1 MNTQPANKVFD
12 YRALRLL
19 VGVIAFSLPFVV
31 SAIANSS
38 LGSIS
43 GSYYTNA
50 RDVFVG
56 LLFIVGAFLWAY
68 NGHKTQHKISQKTLS
83 KIAALAAI
91 GLAIFPT
98 TDGNAPATLISTL
111 HYVSAAV
118 LFLILSRFCFVFFQV
133 DIKGQGGKKRRRS
146 KVYYLCG
153 WIMLICMLVIA
164 AKQIPFINEKVGD
177 FALVFWAESV
187 ALCAFGAAWIVAGK
201 YLSIFTEPEE
211 KLALLEPT
219 NKVI

>member
-1 MNTQPANKVFD
+1 MNTQPTNKVFD

-19 VGVIAFSLPFVV
+19 VGIIAFSLPFVV
-31 SAIANSS
+31 SAISNSE

-83 KIAALAAI
+83 KIAAVAAV

-98 TDGNAPATLISTL
+98 SDGDVPATLTSAL
-111 HYVSAAV
+111 HYGSAAV
-118 LFLILSRFCFVFFQV
+118 LFLILTRFCFVFFQV
-133 DIKGQGGKKRRRS
+133 DIKGQGGKKGRRS
-146 KVYYLCG
+146 KVYFLCG
-153 WIMLICMLVIA
+153 WIMLCCILVIA
-164 AKQIPFINEKVGD
+164 AKQIPMIKEWVGD
-177 FALVFWAESV
+177 FALVFWAEAI

-211 KLALLEPT
+211 KLTLLEP
-219 NKVI
+219 KDEVI

>member
-1 MNTQPANKVFD
+1 LNTQPPNKVFD

-19 VGVIAFSLPFVV
+19 VGIIAFSLPFVV
-31 SAIANSS
+31 SAIANME

-56 LLFIVGAFLWAY
+56 LLFIVGSFLWAY

-91 GLAIFPT
+91 GVAVFPT
-98 TDGNAPATLISTL
+98 TDGDAPASLISAL
-111 HYVSAAV
+111 HYGSAAV
-118 LFLILSRFCFVFFQV
+118 LFLILTWFCFVFFQV
-133 DIKGQGGKKRRRS
+133 DIKGQGGKKGRRS

-153 WIMLICMLVIA
+153 WIMLICILVIA
-164 AKQIPFINEKVGD
+164 ANQIPFIRDWVGD
-177 FALVFWAESV
+177 FALVFWAEAI

-201 YLSIFTEPEE
+201 YFSIFTEPEE
-211 KLALLEPT
+211 QLTLLEPK
-219 NKVI
+219 N